1 MKSRGRFTVKI
12 YQEIHGVKYPFTA
25 VISAND
31 ANEAK
36 KKAETTYSGYTA
48 LK

>member
-1 MKSRGRFTVKI
+1 MNSRGRFSVRM

-25 VISAND
+25 VVMAND

-36 KKAETTYSGYTA
+36 KKAQITYGGYVA
-48 LK
+48 L